1 MKRFFHFALCVVP
14 ILGLLHASEVRAAPS
29 TTPTYTKSDSD
40 LGIVSQPFNILSSVN
55 ARFVVE
61 ATSKAIANEDNLF
74 QVQLHRRVASP
85 DSFTDIA
92 NRTAIAGVID
102 TVSLPLSRV
111 PRDNNGYLA
120 PLIPIAVTTQNVGSL
135 TVSFD
140 GIYPVTLRIVDAKTG
155 AVISSVLTFINKR
168 DTKTEQ
174 KEVRATT
181 IVRIASEASLQPDG
195 SVELSD
201 DTRSI
206 VRSSIGILRDNG
218 SPITISLQPELAFAL
233 SVSPEPDDQALLA
246 DLVAQLQ
253 RRSLTSV
260 TFANSDVSMMAAMGL
275 DDEFIRQLRLGEDT
289 LNQLLPGIAKRSTTY
304 MSDAYLDTAGVSLLR
319 KAGVSSLILLPESQT
334 DTKADAPR
342 GMISRPN
349 GRDNGLMSVVMAD
362 LGAAKALGAATTSSR
377 HVAYRVAAELLM
389 KRDFW
394 LTAGQNPE
402 LMRLVLSTPTGRPDA
417 FTLLGV
423 AVRALVSAPGITMTD
438 MASPRNVSESTP
450 FINLRPQTPNTGE
463 SRREGLTVARTEI
476 NAVSSMV
483 DDADSRRLRWEYT
496 LGIATSNIT
505 SSPTTYV
512 SGVRTQLRSTRRSVT
527 VTTPKTI
534 TLSSRTGSIR
544 LQLRNDS
551 EAPLTVRVRLSSAK
565 LQLTDA
571 NRTVTLASGG
581 TTEVVVPATTRTN
594 GSFPVAVWVSTPRG
608 NIEVA
613 PFVTITAKVTALAG
627 FGQLISISLLLVLLA
642 WWWSNRRKARLEA
655 NAPSTVS
662 S

>member
-1 MKRFFHFALCVVP
+1 MYTPA
-14 ILGLLHASEVRAAPS
+14 VRAAP
-29 TTPTYTKSDSD
+29 TTMPSYTKSDSD

-61 ATSKAIANEDNLF
+61 ATSKATANKDNLF
-74 QVQLHRRVASP
+74 QAQLHRRVASP
-85 DSFTDIA
+85 DSLTDIA

-102 TVSLPLSRV
+102 TVSVPLSRV
-111 PRDNNGYLA
+111 PRDNNGYLT
-120 PLIPIAVTTQNVGSL
+120 PVIPIAVTTQNVGSL

-140 GIYPVTLRIVDAKTG
+140 GIYPITLRIVDVKTG
-155 AVISSVLTFINKR
+155 EVVSSVLTFINKR

-181 IVRIASEASLQPDG
+181 VLRIASVASLQPNG
-195 SVELSD
+195 SVEIGD

-206 VRSSIGILRDNG
+206 VRSSIALLRDNG
-218 SPITISLQPELAFAL
+218 SPITISVQPELVAAL
-233 SVSPEPDDQALLA
+233 TSSPDPDDQALLSELA
-246 DLVAQLQ
+246 EQLQ

-260 TFANSDVSMMAAMGL
+260 TFANSDASMMAAMGL
-275 DDEFIRQLRLGEDT
+275 GDEFIRQLRLGEDT
-289 LNQLLPGIAKRSTTY
+289 LNRLLPGITRRSITY
-304 MSDAYLDTAGVSLLR
+304 ISDAYLDTAGVSLLR
-319 KAGVSSLILLPESQT
+319 KAGVSSLILLPESQR

-349 GRDNGLMSVVMAD
+349 GRGNGLMSVVMAD
-362 LGAAKALGAATTSSR
+362 IGVAKALETATTSSR
-377 HVAYRVAAELLM
+377 HVAYRVAAEILI
-389 KRDFW
+389 KRDVW
-394 LTAGQNPE
+394 LAAGQNPE
-402 LMRLVLSTPTGRPDA
+402 LMRLVLSTSTGRPDNFA
-417 FTLLGV
+417 LLGV
-423 AVRALVSAPGITMTD
+423 ATRALVSAPGITMTD

-450 FINLRPQTPNTGE
+450 FINLRPKTPNTGE
-463 SRREGLTVARTEI
+463 SRRDGLTIARNEI
-476 NAVSSMV
+476 TAVSSMV
-483 DDADSRRLRWEYT
+483 DDADPRRVRWEYT
-496 LGIATSNIT
+496 LGIATSNI
-505 SSPTTYV
+505 SSAPTTYV
-512 SGVRTQLRSTRRSVT
+512 SGVRAQLRATRRSVT

-571 NRTVTLASGG
+571 DRTVTLASGG

-613 PFVTITAKVTALAG
+613 PFVTITAKVTAIAG
-627 FGQLISISLLLVLLA
+627 FGQLISISLLLILLA

>member
-1 MKRFFHFALCVVP
+1 MKHLFRFALCVVP
-14 ILGLLHASEVRAAPS
+14 VVTLMYTPAVRAAP
-29 TTPTYTKSDSD
+29 TTMPSYTKSDSD

-61 ATSKAIANEDNLF
+61 ATSKATANKDNLF
-74 QVQLHRRVASP
+74 QAQLHRRVASP
-85 DSFTDIA
+85 DSLTDIA

-102 TVSLPLSRV
+102 TVSVPLSRV
-111 PRDNNGYLA
+111 PRDNNGYLT
-120 PLIPIAVTTQNVGSL
+120 PVIPIAVTTQNVGSL

-140 GIYPVTLRIVDAKTG
+140 GIYPITLRIVDVKTG
-155 AVISSVLTFINKR
+155 EVVSSVLTFINKR

-181 IVRIASEASLQPDG
+181 VLRIASVASLQPNG
-195 SVELSD
+195 SVEIGD

-206 VRSSIGILRDNG
+206 VRSSIALLRDNG
-218 SPITISLQPELAFAL
+218 SPITISVQPELVAAL
-233 SVSPEPDDQALLA
+233 TSSPDPDDQALLSELA
-246 DLVAQLQ
+246 EQLQ

-260 TFANSDVSMMAAMGL
+260 TFANSDASMMAAMGL
-275 DDEFIRQLRLGEDT
+275 GDEFIRQLRLGEDT
-289 LNQLLPGIAKRSTTY
+289 LNRLLPGITRRSITY
-304 MSDAYLDTAGVSLLR
+304 ISDAYLDTAGVSLLR
-319 KAGVSSLILLPESQT
+319 KAGVSSLILLPESQR

-349 GRDNGLMSVVMAD
+349 GRGNGLMSVVMAD
-362 LGAAKALGAATTSSR
+362 IGVAKALETATTSSR
-377 HVAYRVAAELLM
+377 HVAYRVAAEILI
-389 KRDFW
+389 KRDVW
-394 LTAGQNPE
+394 LAAGQNPE
-402 LMRLVLSTPTGRPDA
+402 LMRLVLSTSTGRPDNFA
-417 FTLLGV
+417 LLGV
-423 AVRALVSAPGITMTD
+423 ATRALVSAPGITMTD

-450 FINLRPQTPNTGE
+450 FINLRPKTPNTGE
-463 SRREGLTVARTEI
+463 SRRDGLTIARNEI
-476 NAVSSMV
+476 TAVSSMV
-483 DDADSRRLRWEYT
+483 DDADPRRVRWEYT
-496 LGIATSNIT
+496 LGIATSNI
-505 SSPTTYV
+505 SSAPTTYV
-512 SGVRTQLRSTRRSVT
+512 SGVRAQLRATRRSVT

-571 NRTVTLASGG
+571 DRTVTLASGG

-613 PFVTITAKVTALAG
+613 PFVTITAKVTAIAG
-627 FGQLISISLLLVLLA
+627 FGQLISISLLLILLA

>member
-1 MKRFFHFALCVVP
+1 VKHLFRFALCVVP
-14 ILGLLHASEVRAAPS
+14 VVTLMYTPAVRAAP
-29 TTPTYTKSDSD
+29 TTMPSYTKSDSD

-61 ATSKAIANEDNLF
+61 ATSKATANKDNLF
-74 QVQLHRRVASP
+74 QAQLHRRVASP
-85 DSFTDIA
+85 DSLTDIA

-102 TVSLPLSRV
+102 TVSVPLSRV
-111 PRDNNGYLA
+111 PRDNNGYLT
-120 PLIPIAVTTQNVGSL
+120 PVIPIAVTTQNVGSL

-140 GIYPVTLRIVDAKTG
+140 GIYPITLRIVDVKTG
-155 AVISSVLTFINKR
+155 EVVSSVLTFINKR

-181 IVRIASEASLQPDG
+181 VLRIASVASLQPNG
-195 SVELSD
+195 SVEIGD

-206 VRSSIGILRDNG
+206 VRSSIALLRDNG
-218 SPITISLQPELAFAL
+218 SPITISVQPELVAAL
-233 SVSPEPDDQALLA
+233 TSSPDPDDQALLSELA
-246 DLVAQLQ
+246 EQLQ

-260 TFANSDVSMMAAMGL
+260 TFANSDASMMAAMGL
-275 DDEFIRQLRLGEDT
+275 GDEFIRQLRLGEDT
-289 LNQLLPGIAKRSTTY
+289 LNRLLPGITRRSITY
-304 MSDAYLDTAGVSLLR
+304 ISDAYLDTAGVSLLR
-319 KAGVSSLILLPESQT
+319 KAGVSSLILLPESQR

-349 GRDNGLMSVVMAD
+349 GRGNGLMSVVMAD
-362 LGAAKALGAATTSSR
+362 IGVAKALETATTSSR
-377 HVAYRVAAELLM
+377 HVAYRVAAEILI
-389 KRDFW
+389 KRDVW
-394 LTAGQNPE
+394 LAAGQNPE
-402 LMRLVLSTPTGRPDA
+402 LMRLVLSTSTGRPDNFA
-417 FTLLGV
+417 LLGV
-423 AVRALVSAPGITMTD
+423 ATRALVSAPGITMTD

-450 FINLRPQTPNTGE
+450 FINLRPKTPNTGE
-463 SRREGLTVARTEI
+463 SRRDGLTIARNEI
-476 NAVSSMV
+476 TAVSSMV
-483 DDADSRRLRWEYT
+483 DDADPRRVRWEYT
-496 LGIATSNIT
+496 LGIATSNI
-505 SSPTTYV
+505 SSAPTTYV
-512 SGVRTQLRSTRRSVT
+512 SGVRAQLRATRRSVT

-571 NRTVTLASGG
+571 DRTVTLASGG

-613 PFVTITAKVTALAG
+613 PFVTITAKVTAIAG
-627 FGQLISISLLLVLLA
+627 FGQLISISLLLILLA